1 MNDKPVGKCCK
12 GKPTKSI
19 LYDGSPRDNFI
30 MLVCSKHVRKSPFNQ
45 HVIKVEKL
53 GNVKK

>member
-1 MNDKPVGKCCK
+1 LNIKRVGKCCEN
-12 GKPTKSI
+12 KPTKSV
-19 LYDGSPRDNFI
+19 LYDGSPRENFI

-53 GNVKK
+53 GDAKK